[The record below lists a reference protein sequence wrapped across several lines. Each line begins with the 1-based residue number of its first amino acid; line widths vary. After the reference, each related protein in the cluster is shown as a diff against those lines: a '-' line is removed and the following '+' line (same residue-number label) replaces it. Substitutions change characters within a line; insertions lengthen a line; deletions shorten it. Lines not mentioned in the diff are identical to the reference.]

1 MTVRD
6 TNPYPWPYDG
16 VLEPARTALV
26 VCGLQQCWADL
37 DPRVTAELLAL
48 IPAARAAGL
57 HIVFV
62 QHARLRP
69 TGRPG
74 ADLPLAGDAAAEL
87 LLTAAVDDVVVTAST
102 HDGFLDTPLDA
113 TLRARGI
120 DHLLFVGL
128 AAEVVVDST
137 LRSANDRGYECLTV
151 IDATAP
157 FDAHTGARTLDS
169 ITKSGGIFGAI
180 GTSAAVAD
188 AYGLAP
194 MHPGA
199 GSPVKESLR

>member
-1 MTVRD
+1 MTLAD
-6 TNPYPWPYDG
+6 TTPYAWPYDG
-16 VLEPARTALV
+16 VLDASRTALV
-26 VCGLQQCWADL
+26 VCGLQRCWAEL
-37 DPRVTAELLAL
+37 APTVTAQVIAL
-48 IPAARAAGL
+48 VPAARTAGL
-57 HIVFV
+57 QVVLV

-74 ADLPLAGDAAAEL
+74 ADLPLTGDAAAEL
-87 LLTAAVDDVVVTAST
+87 LLTPADDDVVITAST
-102 HDGFLDTPLDA
+102 HDGFLATPLDA
-113 TLRARGI
+113 TLRARGV
-120 DHLLFVGL
+120 DHLVFVGL

-188 AYGLAP
+188 AYGLAIDQQ
-194 MHPGA
+194 
-199 GSPVKESLR
+199 